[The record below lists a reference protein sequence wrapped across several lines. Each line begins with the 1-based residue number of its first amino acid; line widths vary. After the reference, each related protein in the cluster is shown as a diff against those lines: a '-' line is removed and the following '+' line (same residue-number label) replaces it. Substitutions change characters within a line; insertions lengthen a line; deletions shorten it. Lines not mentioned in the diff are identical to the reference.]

1 MSDSLLP
8 AGPPGFAPTG
18 PRRIRSVPPPL
29 RGPSLLTTS
38 TAGYDEDANWRR
50 GVTFLWI
57 LFGLIALAE
66 ACHVAFDAFDGY
78 TAGLP
83 IFDLCRVCL
92 LCGVFLTLWFGWNWT
107 RWVLAVYAFVFGAW
121 LLVSL
126 AWLTDRQLQAGSAT
140 ASQPLPGNMLFNAPL
155 LASAVLYLLLAG
167 YLAFASD
174 VPAFT
179 KHRREEG
186 RGWVAG
192 PVALLVAAYLAVLFG
207 VPMAYK
213 VWLNGQREGAEHF
226 GRETL
231 QAISE
236 RWDPAVLASRCD
248 EELLAYFQ
256 EGDRQRMMAS
266 LAPLGP
272 VRDAAGEV
280 SRLSSRYDAGRQGF
294 VLAGGYVAQGQFA
307 HGRARVTLNLKRSF
321 SGPWQVRLITA
332 ENISFDPAPAA
343 TPAASPVL

>member
-1 MSDSLLP
+1 MSDPLLP
-8 AGPPGFAPTG
+8 AGPAGPAPTG

-83 IFDLCRVCL
+83 VSDLFRVCL

-107 RWVLAVYAFVFGAW
+107 RWLLVVFAFLFGAGQ
-121 LLVSL
+121 LVGL
-126 AWLTDRQLQAGSAT
+126 MRLTDMQLRAGAAT
-140 ASQPLPGNMLFNAPL
+140 ESQPLPGHLLYNAPI
-155 LASAVLYLLLAG
+155 LAAAVLYLLLAG

-179 KHRREEG
+179 RHRREEG
-186 RGWVAG
+186 RGWVAV
-192 PVALLVAAYLAVLFG
+192 PVALLLAAYVAVLFIMPL
-207 VPMAYK
+207 VYK
-213 VWLNGQREGAEHF
+213 IWLDGQREDARKF
-226 GRETL
+226 GQETL
-231 QAISE
+231 RAISE
-236 RWDPAVLASRCD
+236 RWDPAVFASRCD

-272 VRDAAGEV
+272 VQDAAGEV
-280 SRLSSRYDAGRQGF
+280 SRLSSRFDAGQQGF
-294 VLAGGYVAQGQFA
+294 VLRGGYVAQGQFA
-307 HGRARVTLNLKRSF
+307 HGKARLTFALKRSF
-321 SGPWQVRLITA
+321 SGPWRVRLITA

-343 TPAASPVL
+343 TPAASPVP